1 MSTSTRNITAAIDE
15 ADRVGEFGSGY
26 VREAREALAAL
37 VAALEAAL
45 ADAAALRSEVDQWRA
60 LGLDIVDAR
69 RLLSECESA
78 LKIVRAREQVERGLR
93 IAAEAE
99 VTRLRADIIEVVAD
113 LPHPVEGA
121 CSTRPEAEPEA
132 VRLRLLAAL
141 GGGR

>member
-1 MSTSTRNITAAIDE
+1 M
-15 ADRVGEFGSGY
+15 
-26 VREAREALAAL
+26 
-37 VAALEAAL
+37 
-45 ADAAALRSEVDQWRA
+45 DQWRA

-78 LKIVRAREQVERGLR
+78 LKIVRAMEQVERDRR

-132 VRLRLLAAL
+132 VRLLLATL